1 MAIAIQ
7 AGSNMAM
14 ILANTGGNVQQLPN
28 QMVGAKQHSW
38 TERFTLA
45 AQASG
50 VNIPVARIPYGSIL
64 LDLVVTASV
73 SLGTSTV
80 AFGDMNN
87 TARFKAAA
95 VFTTPDVPTST
106 LNTASVGAPLT
117 TCYDVNAVA
126 STVYEDVVMTVGAAA
141 LPGAGTLC
149 VTIYYQDYGV

>member
-14 ILANTGGNVQQLPN
+14 ILANTGGGLQTLPN
-28 QMVGAKQHSW
+28 QMVGAKPHIW

-45 AQASG
+45 SQASG
-50 VNIPVARIPYGSIL
+50 VNIPVARIPFGSIL
-64 LDLVVTASV
+64 LGILINGSV

-95 VFTTPDVPTST
+95 VFTAVDTATQV
-106 LNTASVGAPLT
+106 LNSASQGAALT
-117 TCYDVNAVA
+117 TCYDVNAVSNQA
-126 STVYEDVVMTVGAAA
+126 YEDIVMTVAAAA
-141 LPGAGTLC
+141 LPASGTL
-149 VTIYYQDYGV
+149 VVSVLYQDYGV